1 MAGYDTKS
9 LLIAFAIGVL
19 PTILWL
25 LFWLRGDRIQGKPK
39 GLFILSYILGGMVVL
54 LVVPAQ
60 KFIFKF
66 TDTAPIGIILLAS
79 IEEYAKFAVI
89 NAVALKSKFANRPID
104 FPMFLICGA
113 LGFAALENV
122 FFILQPIATG
132 HILDG
137 FITGNIRFLGATLL
151 HAMSSGIF
159 GVALGLG
166 FYNDWKFKPLYVL
179 SGFTLAVLLHSTFNF
194 FIINNDRGNML
205 EPLAFLW
212 VIAILNI
219 LLFEKLKRM
228 NNPNIKTN
236 YV

>member
-9 LLIAFAIGVL
+9 FLIAVAIGVI

-25 LFWLRGDRIQGKPK
+25 LFWLKGDRIKGKPK
-39 GLFILSYILGGMVVL
+39 GLFILSYILGGMMVL
-54 LVVPAQ
+54 LVVPFQ
-60 KFIFKF
+60 KFVYKF
-66 TDTAPIGIILLAS
+66 TGTAPIGIVALAA
-79 IEEYAKFAVI
+79 IEEFAKYWVI
-89 NAVALKSKFANRPID
+89 NTVALKSKFVDRPID

-122 FFILQPIATG
+122 FFILQPISTG
-132 HILDG
+132 NLLNG

-151 HAMSSGIF
+151 HAMSSGLF

-166 FYNDWKFKPLYVL
+166 FYNNWKFKEIYVL
-179 SGFTLAVLLHSTFNF
+179 GGFALAVLLHSAFNF
-194 FIINNDRGNML
+194 FIINNNGGNML
-205 EPLAFLW
+205 EPLSFLW
-212 VIAILNI
+212 VVAILNI

-228 NNPNIKTN
+228 NNTNLKTQ